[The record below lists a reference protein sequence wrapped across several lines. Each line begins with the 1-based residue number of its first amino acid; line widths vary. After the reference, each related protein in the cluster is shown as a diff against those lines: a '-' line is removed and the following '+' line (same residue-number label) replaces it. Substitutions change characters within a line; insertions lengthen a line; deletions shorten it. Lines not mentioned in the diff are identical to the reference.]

1 MRRGTRVLNREP
13 AVTVVIPVQDRIEYL
28 GAALASVREQ
38 TFSDIEV
45 LVIDAGSVQP
55 IGELVRAVGSSDER
69 FRVLRS
75 DERLGSAAARNRGIA
90 AARGALI
97 AHLDS
102 DDLMSPTRLERQV
115 EAFEGNDNL
124 VCVAGR
130 MRVVDVIGLPQPSSD
145 SSSSDGALSDAQ
157 VRWSFPFEM
166 PSLSSTLTMRA
177 GALRRI
183 GGFDLVH
190 STCDDY
196 GTMRGLLELG
206 RVIRLSQ
213 VVVDYRRH
221 HGQISTSRAI
231 EQKAQLALL
240 RRDIVSER
248 LGRRVGLGPV
258 LALNG
263 GSVADTSHID
273 EAESLCDEL
282 LAVFLATVRPSDT
295 EIAWVRADHAKRR
308 ERISALRQPRDAA
321 VDDEQSVDVESLLG

>member
-1 MRRGTRVLNREP
+1 MPWGTRVLSREP

-38 TFSDIEV
+38 TFSDLEV

-55 IGELVRAVGSSDER
+55 IGELVRAVGSCDER
-69 FRVLRS
+69 FHVLRS
-75 DERLGSAAARNRGIA
+75 DERLGSAAARNVGIA

-102 DDLMSPTRLERQV
+102 DDLMSPIRLERQV
-115 EAFEGNDNL
+115 EAFEGNDDL

-130 MRVVDVIGLPQPSSD
+130 MRVVDVIGLPQRSSD
-145 SSSSDGALSDAQ
+145 PAACDGALSDVQ

-177 GALRRI
+177 GALRSI
-183 GGFDLVH
+183 GGFDRVH

-196 GTMRGLLELG
+196 GTMRGLLTRG
-206 RVIRLSQ
+206 RVIRLGE

-221 HGQISTSRAI
+221 HGQISTSRTI
-231 EQKAQLALL
+231 EQQAKLALL

-258 LALNG
+258 LALCG
-263 GSVADTSHID
+263 GSVAHASYID

-282 LAVFLATVRPSDT
+282 LAVFLATAGPSDAET
-295 EIAWVRADHAKRR
+295 AWVRADHAKRR
-308 ERISALRQPRDAA
+308 QRISALRGPEAAA
-321 VDDEQSVDVESLLG
+321 VGDEESADVESILG